1 MPRTEFFVSGMTSS
15 SPMRPAKP
23 RLMPRTS
30 HPRLIAES
38 AAARMTALRPGAS
51 PPPVEIAMRICDV
64 MMLGYVGC
72 DVPRANAS
80 RRRIGPDQ
88 VLEVLP
94 SAGGA
99 YQSDNLARLGM
110 ATKLGLLEQRGA
122 VFRHFE

>member
-1 MPRTEFFVSGMTSS
+1 
-15 SPMRPAKP
+15 
-23 RLMPRTS
+23 
-30 HPRLIAES
+30 
-38 AAARMTALRPGAS
+38 
-51 PPPVEIAMRICDV
+51 
-64 MMLGYVGC
+64 MLGYVGC

-99 YQSDNLARLGM
+99 YQSDNLARLGV

-122 VFRHFE
+122 VFRHFESPAGAGAKLDVCIGELLCELGRQPGGPGLIVSNRAVFDRDLHRGLLVEFGGRLAI